1 MEHNFP
7 TNSLRRSKVQTFD
20 LQNNNNPSLHKK
32 ISASC
37 TSYTR
42 KLDYIKTTPTNQTN
56 NILIMK
62 ITTILGLLAVFGV
75 VYSVPLDSEYEE
87 PEMVE
92 ESTTADVMEENPTL
106 DEFMDTGRQKN
117 QKNPHKLGGGERG
130 QLPPT
135 PGYFMP
141 YHPWKT

>member
-1 MEHNFP
+1 
-7 TNSLRRSKVQTFD
+7 
-20 LQNNNNPSLHKK
+20 
-32 ISASC
+32 
-37 TSYTR
+37 
-42 KLDYIKTTPTNQTN
+42 
-56 NILIMK
+56 MK

-117 QKNPHKLGGGERG
+117 QKNPHKLGGRG
-130 QLPPT
+130 RKGATAPT

-141 YHPWKT
+141 HPPWKT